1 MFEDLKNN
9 VEDDTSVVDLDSKSM
24 DDVSDVS
31 NHSQNIGIGWLID
44 KRSKLEEALDC
55 VGIMITD
62 LKSKRTSLEK
72 DIEDEYVDIRKLKEK
87 LLKVNIYIDEEDKGI
102 AQLTQKRVLVEKES
116 DDIGNLI
123 INLKNKLT
131 GVDTIIENEKIL

>member
-1 MFEDLKNN
+1 
-9 VEDDTSVVDLDSKSM
+9 
-24 DDVSDVS
+24 
-31 NHSQNIGIGWLID
+31 
-44 KRSKLEEALDC
+44 
-55 VGIMITD
+55 MITN

-72 DIEDEYVDIRKLKEK
+72 DIEDEHVDIRKLKEK

-102 AQLTQKRVLVEKES
+102 VQLTQKRVLVEKEA

-123 INLKNKLT
+123 INLKDKLT